1 MGNPLFGLAFLFN
14 SVSLCFY
21 CIFIKLPLPSVLIA
35 GFMQK
40 VNVKS
45 IFRPSLFWDAD
56 EIDIDKHAAYV
67 IARVLDYGDIE
78 DVRKIREL
86 YPDEKIIETIRT
98 RRGMF
103 PKTGK
108 YWAVKFNI
116 PFSEVSC
123 LKKYYQQKQYL

>member
-1 MGNPLFGLAFLFN
+1 
-14 SVSLCFY
+14 
-21 CIFIKLPLPSVLIA
+21 
-35 GFMQK
+35 MQK

-56 EIDIDKHAAYV
+56 EIDADKHAAYV
-67 IARVLDYGDIE
+67 IGRVLDYGDVE
-78 DVRKIREL
+78 DVQKIREL

-108 YWAVKFNI
+108 YWAIRFNI
-116 PFSEVSC
+116 P
-123 LKKYYQQKQYL
+123 LKQGLEQIIINIKEMEKSD